1 MKTSFRLG
9 LASLALIVVAAA
21 GYAGWRNYGVVG
33 DAKKFKLAKAESG
46 PLTAAVSATGTLN
59 PVVSVQVGSQ
69 VSGQIKEILVDF
81 NSPVKE
87 NQLIARIDPETFQYR
102 LRQAEADVEAARAA
116 QGVQQAEVLRA
127 KANLAEFQ
135 RDFERKKLL
144 VEKNFISSAERD
156 KAQSV
161 FDAGRASLQVAE
173 SQAKNSEAQV
183 RQREAQL
190 AQARIDLER
199 TAIKAPVDGIVVKR
213 SIEPGQTV
221 AASLQSPELFVIAK
235 NLTDMQVETSIDEAD
250 VGRIRVGQ
258 KASFTVDAFAGRNF
272 EGEVKQVRKAATVV
286 SNVVTYT
293 VVVSAAN
300 PDLTL
305 LPGMTANVRVITAQ
319 KEKALKLPN
328 AALRFRP
335 SGAADEKKAAVAVAG
350 AQSAIPGMQSTPAPT
365 AAGASTGGGGGGAG
379 GGGGGLGQLRER
391 LVADLKLDTD
401 QQSKADAIFAGM
413 RDKFRA
419 SRDLSDAE
427 KTRAQERNRAEI
439 REKIATIL
447 NPEQK
452 QRYDEMTSEAQA
464 VRAGGGGGSG
474 RVWIIG
480 EDGSPKAINVGLGL
494 TDGSMTEIVS
504 GEISE
509 GSEVIVG
516 QQTVTGAKPT
526 GMPGP
531 RLF

>member
-1 MKTSFRLG
+1 MKTRSFIII
-9 LASLALIVVAAA
+9 LAALA
-21 GYAGWRNYGVVG
+21 VVG
-33 DAKKFKLAKAESG
+33 GGAYVAWQTWGRTAEAPKFKLAKAELG
-46 PLTAAVSATGTLN
+46 PLTAVVSATGTLN

-87 NQLIARIDPETFQYR
+87 NQLIARIDPETFEYR
-102 LRQAEADVEAARAA
+102 QRQAQADVDAARAA
-116 QGVQQAEVLRA
+116 LGVQQAEVLRA

-144 VEKNFISSAERD
+144 VEKNFISSAERE

-161 FDAGRASLQVAE
+161 LDAGRASLQVTE
-173 SQAKNSEAQV
+173 SQARNGEAQV

-258 KASFTVDAFAGRNF
+258 KASFTVDAFAGRTF
-272 EGEVKQVRKAATVV
+272 SGEVRQVRKAATVV

-300 PDLTL
+300 PELTL
-305 LPGMTANVRVITAQ
+305 LPGMTANVRVVTAQ
-319 KEKALKLPN
+319 KEKALKVPN

-335 SGAADEKKAAVAVAG
+335 SGAADEKKPASAVSPA
-350 AQSAIPGMQSTPAPT
+350 PTPAP
-365 AAGASTGGGGGGAG
+365 AASTP
-379 GGGGGLGQLRER
+379 GGGLAQLRDR
-391 LVADLKLDTD
+391 LVAELKLDAD
-401 QQSKADAIFAGM
+401 QLSKVDAIFAGM

-419 SRDLSDAE
+419 SRDLPDAE
-427 KTRAQERNRAEI
+427 KAKAQERNRAEI
-439 REKIATIL
+439 REKISAIL
-447 NPEQK
+447 GPEQK
-452 QRYDEMTSEAQA
+452 QRYDELVSEAQA

-474 RVWIIG
+474 RVWVIG
-480 EDGSPKAINVGLGL
+480 EDGKPKPVDVRLGL
-494 TDGSMTEIVS
+494 SDGSMTEIVS
-504 GEISE
+504 GDIRE

-516 QQTVTGAKPT
+516 QQTANGARPT

>member
-1 MKTSFRLG
+1 MNKRL
-9 LASLALIVVAAA
+9 LIVLLAAIPVL
-21 GYAGWRNYGVVG
+21 GVGSYAAWRVWDRNG
-33 DAKKFKLAKAESG
+33 DSPKFKTAKVESG

-81 NSPVKE
+81 NSPVRE

-102 LRQAEADVEAARAA
+102 LRQAEADLDAARAA
-116 QGVQQAEVLRA
+116 LGVQQAEVLRA

-144 VEKNFISSAERD
+144 VEKNFISSAERE

-161 FDAGRASLQVAE
+161 FDAGRAALQVAE
-173 SQAKNSEAQV
+173 SQARNSEAQV

-190 AQARIDLER
+190 SQARIDLER

-221 AASLQSPELFVIAK
+221 AASLQSPELFIIAK

-250 VGRIRVGQ
+250 VGRIRTGQ

-305 LPGMTANVRVITAQ
+305 LPGMTANVRILTAQ
-319 KEKALKLPN
+319 KEKVLKVPN

-335 SGAADEKKAAVAVAG
+335 PGAAEEKKAATAV
-350 AQSAIPGMQSTPAPT
+350 SPAPT
-365 AAGASTGGGGGGAG
+365 VAAAGTGGGGGGS
-379 GGGGGLGQLRER
+379 GQLRER
-391 LVADLKLDTD
+391 LAGELKLDAD
-401 QQSKADAIFAGM
+401 QQAKVDAIFAGM
-413 RDKFRA
+413 RERFQATRN
-419 SRDLSDAE
+419 LPDAE
-427 KTRAQERNRAEI
+427 KAKAQERNRAEI
-439 REKIATIL
+439 REKIAAIL
-447 NPEQK
+447 TTEQR
-452 QRYDEMTSEAQA
+452 QRYGEMAGETQA
-464 VRAGGGGGSG
+464 ARAGGGGSG
-474 RVWIIG
+474 KVWVMG
-480 EDGSPKAINVGLGL
+480 EDGSPKGISVRLGL

-504 GEISE
+504 GDIKE
-509 GSEVIVG
+509 GSEVLVG
-516 QQTVTGAKPT
+516 QQTANSAKPSGT
-526 GMPGP
+526 PGP

>member
-1 MKTSFRLG
+1 MKPSSRLT
-9 LASLALIVVAAA
+9 LAAVALTVLAAA
-21 GYAGWRNYGVVG
+21 GYAAWRNFGTSG
-33 DAKKFKLAKAESG
+33 DAPKFKFAKIESG

-81 NSPVKE
+81 NSSVKE

-116 QGVQQAEVLRA
+116 LGVQQAEVLRA
-127 KANLAEFQ
+127 KANLAEFE

-144 VEKNFISSAERD
+144 VEKNFISAAERE

-161 FDAGRASLQVAE
+161 LDAGRAALQVAQ

-183 RQREAQL
+183 RQREAQQ

-235 NLTDMQVETSIDEAD
+235 NLSDMQVETSIDEAD

-258 KASFTVDAFAGRNF
+258 KANFTVDAFAGRNF

-300 PDLTL
+300 PELSL
-305 LPGMTANVRVITAQ
+305 LPGMTANVRIVTAQ
-319 KEKALKLPN
+319 KEKALKVPN

-335 SGAADEKKAAVAVAG
+335 PGAADEKKAATTVA
-350 AQSAIPGMQSTPAPT
+350 PAP
-365 AAGASTGGGGGGAG
+365 AASATGAGGGSPASGGGGGGG
-379 GGGGGLGQLRER
+379 FSQLRER
-391 LVADLKLDTD
+391 LVADLALDAD
-401 QQSKADAIFAGM
+401 QQGKLDAIFAGM

-419 SRDLSDAE
+419 TRDLPSEAE
-427 KTRAQERNRAEI
+427 KSKAQERNRAEI
-439 REKIATIL
+439 REKVSAIL

-452 QRYDEMTSEAQA
+452 KRYDELASEAQA
-464 VRAGGGGGSG
+464 ARAGGGGGSG

-480 EDGSPKAINVGLGL
+480 EDGSPKAINVRLGL
-494 TDGSMTEIVS
+494 TDGSMTEVVS
-504 GEISE
+504 GDMKE
-509 GSEVIVG
+509 GNEVIVG
-516 QQTVTGAKPT
+516 LQTAAGANKPA
-526 GMPGP
+526 GAPGP

>member
-1 MKTSFRLG
+1 MKTSSRLG
-9 LASLALIVVAAA
+9 LFLVALVILSAG
-21 GYAGWRNYGVVG
+21 GYAAWRNFGTAG
-33 DAKKFKLAKAESG
+33 DTPKFKLAKAESG
-46 PLTAAVSATGTLN
+46 PLTAVVSATGTLN

-102 LRQAEADVEAARAA
+102 LRQAEADVEASRAA
-116 QGVQQAEVLRA
+116 LGVQQAEVLRA

-144 VEKNFISSAERD
+144 VEKNFISSAERE

-173 SQAKNSEAQV
+173 SQARNGEAQV

-221 AASLQSPELFVIAK
+221 AASLQSPELFIIAK

-250 VGRIRVGQ
+250 VGRIRTGQ
-258 KASFTVDAFAGRNF
+258 LATFTVDAFAGRTF
-272 EGEVKQVRKAATVV
+272 SGEVKQVRKAATVV

-300 PDLTL
+300 PELTL
-305 LPGMTANVRVITAQ
+305 LPGMTANVRIITAQ
-319 KEKALKLPN
+319 KDKALKVPN

-335 SGAADEKKAAVAVAG
+335 AGVADEKKPATAV
-350 AQSAIPGMQSTPAPT
+350 SPAPT
-365 AAGASTGGGGGGAG
+365 FSGGGGVAS
-379 GGGGGLGQLRER
+379 GGGLDRLRER
-391 LVADLKLDTD
+391 LVAELKLDTD
-401 QQSKADAIFAGM
+401 QQGKLDAIFAGM
-413 RDKFRA
+413 RDKFKA
-419 SRDLSDAE
+419 ARDLPDAE
-427 KTRAQERNRAEI
+427 KTKAQERNRVEV
-439 REKIATIL
+439 REKVATIL
-447 NPEQK
+447 NPDQK
-452 QRYDEMTSEAQA
+452 KRYDEMASEAQA
-464 VRAGGGGGSG
+464 ARAGGGGGSG
-474 RVWIIG
+474 RIWIIG
-480 EDGSPKAINVGLGL
+480 EEGKPKSIDVRLGL

-504 GEISE
+504 GDIKE
-509 GSEVIVG
+509 GNEVIVG
-516 QQTVTGAKPT
+516 QQTASAKPS

>member
-1 MKTSFRLG
+1 MKTSSRLG
-9 LASLALIVVAAA
+9 LALLALVVLSA
-21 GYAGWRNYGVVG
+21 GGYGAWRYFGATG
-33 DAKKFKLAKAESG
+33 DAPKFKFTKVESG

-116 QGVQQAEVLRA
+116 LGVQQAEVLRA
-127 KANLAEFQ
+127 KANLAEFE

-144 VEKNFISSAERD
+144 VEKNFISAAERE

-161 FDAGRASLQVAE
+161 LDAGRAALQVAQ
-173 SQAKNSEAQV
+173 SQAKNSDAQV
-183 RQREAQL
+183 RQREAQQ

-235 NLTDMQVETSIDEAD
+235 NLSDMQVETSIDEAD
-250 VGRIRVGQ
+250 VGRIRLGQ
-258 KASFTVDAFAGRNF
+258 KANFTVDAFAGRNF
-272 EGEVKQVRKAATVV
+272 EGEVKQVRKSATVV

-300 PDLTL
+300 PELTL
-305 LPGMTANVRVITAQ
+305 LPGMTANVRIITAQ
-319 KEKALKLPN
+319 KEKALKVPN

-335 SGAADEKKAAVAVAG
+335 PGAADEKKAATTVA
-350 AQSAIPGMQSTPAPT
+350 PAPT
-365 AAGASTGGGGGGAG
+365 PSATGAGGGSPAG
-379 GGGGGLGQLRER
+379 GGGGGGGFSQLRER
-391 LVADLKLDTD
+391 LVADLALDAD
-401 QQSKADAIFAGM
+401 QQGKLDAIFAGM

-419 SRDLSDAE
+419 ARDLPSEAE
-427 KTRAQERNRAEI
+427 KSKAQERNRAEI
-439 REKIATIL
+439 REKVSAML

-452 QRYDEMTSEAQA
+452 KRYDELASEAQA
-464 VRAGGGGGSG
+464 ARAGGGGGSG
-474 RVWIIG
+474 RIWIIG
-480 EDGSPKAINVGLGL
+480 DDGSPKAINVRLGL

-504 GEISE
+504 GDIKE

-516 QQTVTGAKPT
+516 LQTAAGANKPA
-526 GMPGP
+526 GAPGP

>member
-1 MKTSFRLG
+1 MKTYSRLG
-9 LASLALIVVAAA
+9 LGLLALIILGAG
-21 GYAGWRNYGVVG
+21 GYAAWRGFG
-33 DAKKFKLAKAESG
+33 GSADAPKFKTGKVERG
-46 PLTAAVSATGTLN
+46 PLTAVVSATGTLN

-81 NSPVKE
+81 NSPVKL

-116 QGVQQAEVLRA
+116 LGVQQAEVMRA
-127 KANLAEFQ
+127 KANLAEFE
-135 RDFERKKLL
+135 RDFDRKKLL
-144 VEKNFISSAERD
+144 VEKNFISAAERE

-161 FDAGRASLQVAE
+161 LDAGRAALQVAQ

-183 RQREAQL
+183 RQREAQQ

-258 KASFTVDAFAGRNF
+258 KASFTVDAFAGRSF
-272 EGEVKQVRKAATVV
+272 SGEVRQVRKAATVI

-300 PDLTL
+300 LDLTL
-305 LPGMTANVRVITAQ
+305 LPGMTANVRIVTAQ
-319 KEKALKLPN
+319 KESALKVPN

-335 SGAADEKKAAVAVAG
+335 LGAADEKKPAAAAV
-350 AQSAIPGMQSTPAPT
+350 PAPT
-365 AAGASTGGGGGGAG
+365 SGPGAGGGTGGGGGLA
-379 GGGGGLGQLRER
+379 QLRER
-391 LVADLKLDTD
+391 LTSELKLDAD
-401 QQSKADAIFAGM
+401 QQAKVEAIFAGM
-413 RDKFRA
+413 REKFMA
-419 SRDLSDAE
+419 ARDLPEAE
-427 KTRAQERNRAEI
+427 KPRAQERNRAEI
-439 REKIATIL
+439 REKISALLT
-447 NPEQK
+447 PEQK
-452 QRYDEMTSEAQA
+452 KRYEEMAGESQA
-464 VRAGGGGGSG
+464 ARAGGGGGSG
-474 RVWIIG
+474 RIWIVG
-480 EDGSPKAINVGLGL
+480 EDGSPKAVNVRLGL

-504 GEISE
+504 DEVKE

-516 QQTVTGAKPT
+516 QQTANTAKPA

>member
-1 MKTSFRLG
+1 MKKYSRLG
-9 LASLALIVVAAA
+9 LGLLALIVLGAGSYAA
-21 GYAGWRNYGVVG
+21 WRGFG
-33 DAKKFKLAKAESG
+33 GSADAPKFKTGKVERG
-46 PLTAAVSATGTLN
+46 PLTAVVSATGTLN

-81 NSPVKE
+81 NSPVRL

-116 QGVQQAEVLRA
+116 LGVQQAEVMRA
-127 KANLAEFQ
+127 KANLSEFE
-135 RDFERKKLL
+135 RDFDRKKLL
-144 VEKNFISSAERD
+144 VEKNFISAAERE

-161 FDAGRASLQVAE
+161 LDAGRAALQVAQ

-183 RQREAQL
+183 RQREAQQ

-258 KASFTVDAFAGRNF
+258 KASFTVDAFAGRSF
-272 EGEVKQVRKAATVV
+272 SGEVRQVRKAATVI

-293 VVVSAAN
+293 VVISAAN

-305 LPGMTANVRVITAQ
+305 LPGMTANVRIVTAQ
-319 KEKALKLPN
+319 KDSALKVPN

-335 SGAADEKKAAVAVAG
+335 PGAAEEKKPAVAV
-350 AQSAIPGMQSTPAPT
+350 TPAPT
-365 AAGASTGGGGGGAG
+365 SGPGASSGGGG

-391 LVADLKLDTD
+391 LTSELKLDAD
-401 QQSKADAIFAGM
+401 QQGKVEAIFAGM
-413 RDKFRA
+413 REKFMA
-419 SRDLSDAE
+419 VRDLPEAE
-427 KTRAQERNRAEI
+427 KSRAQERNRAEI
-439 REKIATIL
+439 REKISALLT
-447 NPEQK
+447 PEQK
-452 QRYDEMTSEAQA
+452 TRYEEMASESQA
-464 VRAGGGGGSG
+464 ARAGGGGGSG
-474 RVWIIG
+474 RIWIVG
-480 EDGSPKAINVGLGL
+480 EDGSPKAVSVRLGL
-494 TDGSMTEIVS
+494 TDGSMTEIVTD
-504 GEISE
+504 EIKE
-509 GSEVIVG
+509 GSEAIVG
-516 QQTVTGAKPT
+516 QQTANTAKPAGT
-526 GMPGP
+526 PGP